1 MVNGLIFQLSLP
13 LNFLGSVYRELK
25 QSLMDMETMFAL
37 TAEKPKIMQRS
48 NPISLPN
55 LSGLIEFK
63 DVAFQF
69 KDRQVFSNINFTI
82 QPGQKIAIVGP
93 SGCGKS
99 TITRLLFRFY
109 DPNSGSIKV
118 DGHDLRDVNLRE
130 LRDALGVIPQDT
142 ILFNETILYNIRYG
156 RPDATMEE
164 VQIAA
169 TKAELHEMIERLPD
183 KYQTKVGERGI
194 MLSGTSILC

>member
-1 MVNGLIFQLSLP
+1 
-13 LNFLGSVYRELK
+13 
-25 QSLMDMETMFAL
+25 MDMETMFAL